1 MFTTIP
7 ASLPTT
13 RPGPAVSQSPAFHIA
28 PTRRWGDSG
37 ACLYAVG
44 APGPHPRL
52 CPYTPAANSPFCT
65 AGLSGPQPGLFPSLK
80 RPSPTGSVAA
90 REKSQADPGGGCR
103 LDQKTPR
110 PRLKEEEGR
119 AMVPGREAGGP
130 IRPAPP
136 PGAWPRR
143 APRGAPP

>member
-37 ACLYAVG
+37 ACRYAVR

-52 CPYTPAANSPFCT
+52 CPYTPAASSPFCT

-103 LDQKTPR
+103 LDRKTPR